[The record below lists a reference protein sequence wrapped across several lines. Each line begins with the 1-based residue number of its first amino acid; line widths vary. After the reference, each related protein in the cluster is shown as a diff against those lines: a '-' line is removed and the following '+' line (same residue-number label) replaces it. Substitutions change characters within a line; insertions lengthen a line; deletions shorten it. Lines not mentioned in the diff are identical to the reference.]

1 MGGSFFHGYYDSYC
15 FLPLYVFCGEQ
26 LLVSYLRPSKI
37 DGAKHAWAILSL
49 LVKQLRKVWHR
60 VKIIFRGDSG
70 FCRHKMLLWCEKN
83 EVDYVV
89 GLAKNKRLN
98 ASSQDIQRGLN
109 NPVTSRGCLA
119 SFITLP
125 RLGGEHGASSPRP
138 NIRQKDRIRAISSAL
153 SQAIRS
159 GYMITS
165 IAPGVTWRTGSRNNN
180 STCSPIVPVAIN
192 GGPISFD

>member
-1 MGGSFFHGYYDSYC
+1 MLSD
-15 FLPLYVFCGEQ
+15 LP
-26 LLVSYLRPSKI
+26 KI
-37 DGAKHAWAILSL
+37 
-49 LVKQLRKVWHR
+49 
-60 VKIIFRGDSG
+60 
-70 FCRHKMLLWCEKN
+70 
-83 EVDYVV
+83 
-89 GLAKNKRLN
+89 N
-98 ASSQDIQRGLN
+98 ASTLPVRIFKRQLKRGLN
-109 NPVTSRGCLA
+109 KPVTSRGCLA

-125 RLGGEHGASSPRP
+125 RPGGEHGASSPRP